1 MERFRKLG
9 TAFWVR
15 LVAYEDA
22 VRRAIQ
28 AYNEYV
34 RLRHQSE
41 TNLRR
46 QDLRREDVSSAIFR
60 KYYRAPT
67 SADTSPLSGVGPG

>member
-1 MERFRKLG
+1 MDWLRALRIRKLAG
-9 TAFWVR
+9 AFWVR
-15 LVAYEDA
+15 LIAYEDA

-60 KYYRAPT
+60 KYYG
-67 SADTSPLSGVGPG
+67 DVGARG

>member
-1 MERFRKLG
+1 MDWLRALSIRKL
-9 TAFWVR
+9 ADAIWVR

-28 AYNEYV
+28 AYNDYV
-34 RLRHQSE
+34 CLRHQSE

-46 QDLRREDVSSAIFR
+46 RDLRREDVSSEIFR
-60 KYYRAPT
+60 KYYG
-67 SADTSPLSGVGPG
+67 DVGARG